1 MKRKILGICAVLLG
15 ACLLLTACSGG
26 GSGGG
31 GQATN
36 TITPGVS
43 GEVEGNM
50 HSYSMKETG
59 KYIVQGGKSQTT
71 TFRRR

>member
-50 HSYSMKETG
+50 HSYSM
-59 KYIVQGGKSQTT
+59 
-71 TFRRR
+71 